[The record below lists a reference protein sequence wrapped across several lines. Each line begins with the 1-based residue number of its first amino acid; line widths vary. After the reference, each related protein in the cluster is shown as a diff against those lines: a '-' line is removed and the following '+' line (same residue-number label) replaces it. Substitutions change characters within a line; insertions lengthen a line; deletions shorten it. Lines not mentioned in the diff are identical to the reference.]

1 MNWFRFFISV
11 CFLLIAPS
19 VLAASDED
27 TLYLDLKDGRVVI
40 ELFPSVAPRHVERVR
55 TLANSGFYDNLT
67 FHRVI
72 DGFMAQTGDPDGTG
86 AGGSDEPDLRAEFSD
101 IPFER
106 GILGMARS
114 GHPDSANSQFFI
126 TFDDAFHLNGQYTVF
141 GQVTEGMK
149 YVDLIKRGDQSSNGS
164 VTDPDK
170 IVRMRT
176 ADKE

>member
-55 TLANSGFYDNLT
+55 SLANSGFYDNLT

-141 GQVTEGMK
+141 GQVTKGMK